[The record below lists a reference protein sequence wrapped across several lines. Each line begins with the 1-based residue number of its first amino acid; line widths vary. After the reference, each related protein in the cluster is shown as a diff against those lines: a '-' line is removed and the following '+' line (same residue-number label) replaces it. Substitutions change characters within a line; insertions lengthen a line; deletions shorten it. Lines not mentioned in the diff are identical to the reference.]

1 MDWKWLGLSLAPISL
16 VKICHYLIKET
27 PLLEGLDADRF
38 VRNMCRAEKIHAP
51 IENYLRAKKIY
62 DGIKNEN
69 NTQHS

>member
-1 MDWKWLGLSLAPISL
+1 MAGASVGPNIFGKNMSLP
-16 VKICHYLIKET
+16 IKET

-69 NTQHS
+69 NTQHT